1 MTFKIRDMG
10 APSIFLGM
18 EVRHDPANSCISLSQ
33 STYIKELASKFH
45 LPVELRPTT
54 IIRSDFYSNTT
65 RKVYINSNHHQN
77 AIQRIGWS
85 SDLCHVCYSIFHC
98 MFVTVFFCTTCTSC
112 TGNKPCT
119 AWAT

>member
-1 MTFKIRDMG
+1 MTFKIWDMG
-10 APSIFLGM
+10 APSNFLGM

-45 LPVELRPTT
+45 LPVELHPTT

-85 SDLCHVCYSIFHC
+85 SDFCHCLY
-98 MFVTVFFCTTCTSC
+98 
-112 TGNKPCT
+112 
-119 AWAT
+119 